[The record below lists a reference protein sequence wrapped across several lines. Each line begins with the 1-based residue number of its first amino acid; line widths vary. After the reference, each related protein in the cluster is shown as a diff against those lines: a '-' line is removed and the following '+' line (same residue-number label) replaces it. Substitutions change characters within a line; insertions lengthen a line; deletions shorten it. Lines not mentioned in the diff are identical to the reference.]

1 MSCCGCSN
9 NPQVSGLFNVGSGQG
24 AQLARSGHR
33 AVQRLP
39 APGTAS
45 SSSTCRRRCIDK
57 YQYFTEARME
67 RLRAA
72 GYARP
77 FTTLEAG
84 IADYVRSYLL
94 RADPYR

>member
-1 MSCCGCSN
+1 M
-9 NPQVSGLFNVGSGQG
+9 
-24 AQLARSGHR
+24 
-33 AVQRLP
+33 P
-39 APGTAS
+39 AAL
-45 SSSTCRRRCIDK
+45 IDK
-57 YQYFTEARME
+57 YQYFTEARVE

-84 IADYVRSYLL
+84 IEDYVRGYLL

>member
-1 MSCCGCSN
+1 
-9 NPQVSGLFNVGSGQG
+9 V
-24 AQLARSGHR
+24 
-33 AVQRLP
+33 
-39 APGTAS
+39 
-45 SSSTCRRRCIDK
+45 
-57 YQYFTEARME
+57 E

-84 IADYVRSYLL
+84 IEDYVRGYLL